1 MKTAAA
7 IALIAIL
14 SSLTAAH
21 TVAGEV
27 APEEIA
33 ASWLSRVSP
42 FITELMSNMSPPH
55 VSVVGEEDFT
65 PSGEGIT
72 YNVTWYGRDAYLT
85 TLITLV
91 GTHPVRLIAVLRVNG
106 SAPWFPY
113 PAMIDAFE
121 EVVSHYKDVLGGYP
135 SETGSGIESYNRY
148 WSARYI
154 EVGGHR
160 LYVGIGKPAQ
170 VLVRLR
176 DDDGV
181 IELLIADQLGP
192 LRDAGTPLTEG
203 GFMISESVVRE
214 RFCGD
219 VCMVEDVWLLMNG
232 SLRPAYVV
240 RSFSGGEGSV
250 RVVDASAGAIIY
262 EDSWPNQ
269 ELVRASPK
277 PPSMRE
283 IIGNI
288 AEVIAAAPAIIAVAA
303 VLVWRRRHPGE
314 RLPQWAGPLVVAA
327 LLIGLLLFA
336 VLMAGLGGFWS
347 SICAG
352 SPGGLYIE
360 GVEDLDGTGK
370 VVHLGF
376 SSGPKGFTV
385 LKLVA
390 WRGRWVS
397 ECVRCVFMVPPNSVG
412 NTTVVFDGVPEAIGG
427 EMRVGVYG
435 YPDYITHPYIYLGW
449 RRYG

>member
-27 APEEIA
+27 APGEIA
-33 ASWLSRVSP
+33 ASWLYRVSP
-42 FITELMSNMSPPH
+42 FIAELMSNMSPPH

-72 YNVTWYGRDAYLT
+72 YNITWYERDAHLT
-85 TLITLV
+85 TLVTLV

-135 SETGSGIESYNRY
+135 SETGSGIESYDRY

-232 SLRPAYVV
+232 TLRPAYVV
-240 RSFSGGEGSV
+240 RSFSGGEGLV
-250 RVVDASAGAIIY
+250 RVVDASAGAIVY

-283 IIGNI
+283 VIGNI

-314 RLPQWAGPLVVAA
+314 GLPQWAGPLVVAA

>member
-21 TVAGEV
+21 TVASEV
-27 APEEIA
+27 APEEIV
-33 ASWLSRVSP
+33 ASWLSGTSP
-42 FITELMSNMSPPH
+42 FIAELMSNMSPPH

-72 YNVTWYGRDAYLT
+72 YNVTWYGRDAHLS
-85 TLITLV
+85 TLVTLV
-91 GTHPVRLIAVLRVNG
+91 GTYPVRLIAVLRVNG

-181 IELLIADQLGP
+181 IELLIADQLGS

-232 SLRPAYVV
+232 SLRPVYVV
-240 RSFSGGEGSV
+240 RSFSGGEGWSV
-250 RVVDASAGAIIY
+250 LSM
-262 EDSWPNQ
+262 PPQ
-269 ELVRASPK
+269 ELLSTRT
-277 PPSMRE
+277 
-283 IIGNI
+283 
-288 AEVIAAAPAIIAVAA
+288 
-303 VLVWRRRHPGE
+303 
-314 RLPQWAGPLVVAA
+314 AGPTRN
-327 LLIGLLLFA
+327 
-336 VLMAGLGGFWS
+336 W
-347 SICAG
+347 
-352 SPGGLYIE
+352 
-360 GVEDLDGTGK
+360 
-370 VVHLGF
+370 
-376 SSGPKGFTV
+376 SGPHRSRQV
-385 LKLVA
+385 
-390 WRGRWVS
+390 
-397 ECVRCVFMVPPNSVG
+397 
-412 NTTVVFDGVPEAIGG
+412 
-427 EMRVGVYG
+427 
-435 YPDYITHPYIYLGW
+435 
-449 RRYG
+449 